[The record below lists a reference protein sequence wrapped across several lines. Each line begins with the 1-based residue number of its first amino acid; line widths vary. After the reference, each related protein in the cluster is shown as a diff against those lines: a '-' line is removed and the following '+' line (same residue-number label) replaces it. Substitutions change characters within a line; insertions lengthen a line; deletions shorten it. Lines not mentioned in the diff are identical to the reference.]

1 LPGIKL
7 VVKLWDYRKSAR
19 KSARR
24 YSAGTYV
31 SYILEASECASGQL
45 SAQRSLRLNVKMI
58 FARKG
63 SPGEGRIVM
72 AGISKSNTEKDIEL
86 LGNRVA
92 LVTGGSRG
100 IGRAIA
106 IRLAELGAAVAI
118 CGRDTE
124 KLRATAD
131 ELHAR
136 TEGVFWQTADVT
148 RADDVAKLVSAA
160 EAKLGPIEIL
170 VNNAGIGLFGPAH
183 EKSEEDWDRVLNT
196 NLKSVFLVSRA
207 VVPSM
212 IKKGAGDIINIS
224 SLAGRNT
231 FAGGGLYC
239 ASKWGVQGLSGS
251 MAEDLRGYGIRV
263 SVICPGSVATEFS
276 GHTVK
281 DASKALQPE
290 DVAHAVEAVVRQR
303 PGSFVSEI
311 QVRPLRKS

>member
-1 LPGIKL
+1 M
-7 VVKLWDYRKSAR
+7 AR
-19 KSARR
+19 
-24 YSAGTYV
+24 
-31 SYILEASECASGQL
+31 
-45 SAQRSLRLNVKMI
+45 
-58 FARKG
+58 
-63 SPGEGRIVM
+63 
-72 AGISKSNTEKDIEL
+72 ISKTNAENNAERPLVK
-86 LGNRVA
+86 RVA

-118 CGRDTE
+118 CGRNNE

-131 ELHAR
+131 ELQAR
-136 TEGVFWQTADVT
+136 TERVFWQIADLT
-148 RADDVAKLVSAA
+148 RSDDVGKLISGT

-207 VVPSM
+207 AVPSM

-239 ASKWGVQGLSGS
+239 ASKWGVQGLSGC
-251 MAEDLRGYGIRV
+251 MAEDLRAYGIRV

-276 GHTVK
+276 GHALK
-281 DASKALQPE
+281 DAGRALQPE
-290 DVAHAVEAVVRQR
+290 DVAHAVEAVVTQR
-303 PGSFVSEI
+303 PGSFMSEI